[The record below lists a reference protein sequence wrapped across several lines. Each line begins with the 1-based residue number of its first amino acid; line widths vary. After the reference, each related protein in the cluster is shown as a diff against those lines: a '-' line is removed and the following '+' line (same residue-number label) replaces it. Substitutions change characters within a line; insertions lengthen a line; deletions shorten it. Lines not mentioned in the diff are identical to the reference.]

1 MRRTPAS
8 LRNPATR
15 GLSREVG
22 FTMMELIIA
31 CAILMILSSAALPIA
46 RYTVIKRKE
55 RDLKYNLRKIRDA
68 IDYYKEL
75 ADEGKFRTAVG
86 TSNYPPDLETL
97 VKGVQLGGANNTH
110 KLRFLRTI
118 PIDPMT
124 GKADWGLR
132 AVEDDADSTN
142 WGGKNVYD
150 VYSKS
155 TAQASDGTTRYSDW

>member
-1 MRRTPAS
+1 MRGN
-8 LRNPATR
+8 LREA
-15 GLSREVG
+15 GL
-22 FTMMELIIA
+22 TMLELIIS
-31 CAILMILSSAALPIA
+31 CAILMILSSAALPMA

-55 RDLKYNLRKIRDA
+55 RDLKYNLRKMRDA

-97 VKGVQLGGANNTH
+97 VKGVQMGGANNQH
-110 KLRFLRTI
+110 KLRFLRKI

-132 AVEDDADSTN
+132 AVDDDLDSTN
-142 WGGKNVYD
+142 WSGKNVFD

-155 TAQASDGTTRYSDW
+155 TAQASDGTRYSDW